1 MTAIIAFITS
11 AVQVLY
17 FMRKYDF
24 FNAGLIGIPEAFIRC
39 KVRGRE
45 FMNREFMMHL
55 FVDVFK

>member
-1 MTAIIAFITS
+1 
-11 AVQVLY
+11 
-17 FMRKYDF
+17 MRKYDF

-45 FMNREFMMHL
+45 FVNREFMMHL